1 MIFESQNVNN
11 GIDIG
16 ACKVVNRGVVGICES
31 TLVPRLAGLCQ
42 EQRGHPFHKRGTS
55 AAKRGVG
62 YR

>member
-1 MIFESQNVNN
+1 MIIESQNVNN

-16 ACKVVNRGVVGICES
+16 ACKFVNRGVVGICES
-31 TLVPRLAGLCQ
+31 MSVPRLARLCQ

-62 YR
+62 NR